1 MRDPLPLGIFGGTFD
16 PVHVGH
22 LRLAEEASETLGLS
36 GVRWIPAGQPKHR
49 EAPQV
54 TPAHRLQ
61 MVRLATAGNPLF
73 SVDPAEVESGE
84 ASFTV
89 PTLERLREK
98 FGQRQPL
105 ILLLGADAYAGL
117 NTWHRWQEIFS
128 FAHLAVAHRP
138 GYPVNAD
145 TLPAPLAEEHR
156 QRYAPEPATL
166 AAAGAGII
174 TTFAMTPLT
183 ISATHIR
190 QILAQ
195 GQSPRYLLTQPV
207 IDYIDLHHLYR
218 NNDGS

>member
-128 FAHLAVAHRP
+128 LAHIAVAHRP
-138 GYPVNAD
+138 GFAIDVE
-145 TLPAPLAEEHR
+145 TLPEALADEHR
-156 QRYAPEPATL
+156 QRLAEAPAL
-166 AAAGAGII
+166 AAETAGKI
-174 TTFAMTPLT
+174 TTYAMTPLA
-183 ISATHIR
+183 ISATAIR
-190 QILAQ
+190 AQLAA
-195 GQSPRYLLTQPV
+195 GDSLRYLLPQQV
-207 IDYIDLHHLYR
+207 IDYIHLHHLYR
-218 NNDGS
+218 SNDGY

>member
-1 MRDPLPLGIFGGTFD
+1 MREALPLGIFGGTFD
-16 PVHVGH
+16 PVHIGH
-22 LRLAEEASETLGLS
+22 LRLAEEACETLGLS

-49 EAPQV
+49 EAPLV

-61 MVRLATAGNPLF
+61 MVRLATAGNPVF
-73 SVDPAEVESGE
+73 SVDTAEVDSGE
-84 ASFTV
+84 ASYTV

-98 FGQRQPL
+98 LGRRQPL

-117 NTWHRWQEIFS
+117 DTWHRWQEIFS
-128 FAHLAVAHRP
+128 LAHLAIAHRP
-138 GYPVNAD
+138 GYPIDAA

-156 QRYAPEPATL
+156 GRYTPETSAL
-166 AAAGAGII
+166 AAAGAGTI
-174 TTFAMTPLT
+174 TTFPMTPLG

-195 GQSPRYLLTQPV
+195 GRSPRYLLTQPV

-218 NNDGS
+218 NSDGS